1 MPDTPRP
8 DPVRAL
14 TKVTTPQP
22 THRVGATY
30 RLQVR
35 PGFDLD
41 AAAGL
46 AGYLADLGVT
56 HLYSAPLLTASPG
69 SQHGYDVVDHRHVNP
84 ELGGE
89 PARQRLMH
97 ALRAAGLGLVVDIV
111 PNHAGVARPAANPA
125 WWDVLRRG
133 RESAYAGW
141 FDIDWQRG
149 RLLLPVLADDPAALD
164 DLKVFDGEL
173 RYHEH
178 RFPIADG
185 TGDGTPREVHD
196 RQHYELVNWRRGDAE
211 LTYRR
216 FFAVSDLA
224 GLRVEDP
231 EVFAATHDL
240 VLRWARAGEI
250 DGIRVDHPDGLR
262 DPAEYLAR
270 LREAAGPV
278 WLIVEKILEYG
289 EELPDWP
296 VDGTTGYEA
305 LSAVSG
311 LFIDPDAEADFTA
324 LDTRLAGRHTS
335 WQDLTHDTKLE
346 AATRLLS
353 AELTRLTTLA
363 PETAPHAVRAALA
376 ELAAAYAV
384 YRGYPPEGARHLA
397 AARAE
402 AGRRRPDL
410 AGVLDALT
418 RRLRDPDDELAKRFP
433 QFTGAVMA
441 KGVED
446 TAFYRWS
453 RFVALNEVGGSPAH
467 FGTPPAEFHRFAAAR
482 HVRWPAAMTTISTH
496 DTKRSEDVRARLA
509 VLSELPERWAVQVG
523 SWMARV
529 PLPDP
534 EFAHLLWQT
543 AVGAWPVERERL
555 HAYAEKAARE
565 ASTATSWAD
574 PDPAFE
580 AAMHDL
586 VDALY
591 DDAALRAELD
601 AFASSITHAGWSNS
615 LGQKLVQLAM
625 PGVPDTYQGTEL
637 WDNSLVDP
645 DNRRPVDFA
654 VRREMLARLDA
665 GWRPPV
671 DESGAA
677 KLLVVSRTLRLRRDR
692 PELFTGY
699 RPLPARGPAARH
711 VIAFDRGSAIAV
723 ATRLPLRLAASGGW
737 RDTTLPISVHAVTD
751 MFTGRVYSGSELLL
765 HDLLS
770 TYPVAL
776 LAPTDSVEA
785 AA

>member
-8 DPVRAL
+8 
-14 TKVTTPQP
+14 TP
-22 THRVGATY
+22 TSTY
-30 RLQVR
+30 RVQVR

-41 AAAGL
+41 TTAGL
-46 AGYLADLGVT
+46 ADYLADLGVT
-56 HLYSAPLLTASPG
+56 HLYSAPLLTPTPG
-69 SQHGYDVVDHRHVNP
+69 SAHGYDVVDHRAVNP
-84 ELGGE
+84 EVGGE
-89 PARQRLMH
+89 AGRQRLLR

-111 PNHAGVARPAANPA
+111 PNHAGVAQPAANPA

-133 RESAYAGW
+133 RDSAYARW
-141 FDIDWQRG
+141 FDIDWDRG
-149 RLLLPVLADDPAALD
+149 RLLLPILADAPEALD
-164 DLKVFDGEL
+164 DLKVVEGEL

-185 TGDGTPREVHD
+185 TGEGSPREVHD
-196 RQHYELVNWRRGDAE
+196 RQHYELVSWRRGDAE

-231 EVFAATHDL
+231 EVFAATHEL
-240 VLRWARAGEI
+240 VLAWAKAGEI

-262 DPAEYLAR
+262 DPAGYLAR
-270 LREAAGPV
+270 LRAAAPQA
-278 WLIVEKILEYG
+278 WLVVEKILEYG

-305 LSAVSG
+305 LSAVCG
-311 LFIDPDAEADFTA
+311 LFVDPDAESDFTA
-324 LDTRLAGRHTS
+324 LDARITGRHTS
-335 WQDLTHDTKLE
+335 WEDLTHTTKLE

-353 AELTRLTTLA
+353 AELTRLAALA
-363 PETAPHAVRAALA
+363 PDVDRDAARAALA
-376 ELAAAYAV
+376 ELAAAFAV

-397 AARAE
+397 AARSE

-410 AGVLDALT
+410 TGALDAIT

-453 RFVALNEVGGSPAH
+453 RFIALNEVGGSPAH
-467 FGTPPAEFHRFAAAR
+467 FGTAPAEFHRFAGAR
-482 HVRWPAAMTTISTH
+482 HRRWPAAMTTLSTH
-496 DTKRSEDVRARLA
+496 DTKRGEDVRARLA
-509 VLSELPERWAVQVG
+509 VLSELPGRWAEQVG
-523 SWMARV
+523 RWMGRV
-529 PLPDP
+529 TLPDP
-534 EFAHLLWQT
+534 AFAHLLWQT

-565 ASTATSWAD
+565 ASVSTSWAD

-580 AAMHDL
+580 DAMHAM
-586 VDALY
+586 VDAMY
-591 DDAALRAELD
+591 DEPELHAELT
-601 AFASSITHAGWSNS
+601 AFADEIAPAGWSNS

-654 VRREMLARLDA
+654 VRRDLLAGLDGGRRPAVDA
-665 GWRPPV
+665 G
-671 DESGAA
+671 GAA
-677 KLLVVSRTLRLRRDR
+677 KLLVVSRTLRLRRDH
-692 PELFTGY
+692 PELFTTY
-699 RPLPARGPAARH
+699 RPMPVHGPASRH
-711 VIAFDRGSAIAV
+711 AVAFDRGGAIAV
-723 ATRLPLRLAASGGW
+723 ATRLPLTLARSGGW
-737 RDTTLPISVHAVTD
+737 GHTIVSFPVNTVTD
-751 MFTGRVYSGSELLL
+751 VFTGQVYSGGETSLAELLA
-765 HDLLS
+765 

-776 LAPTDSVEA
+776 LAPLTESVEA
-785 AA
+785 AS